1 MKQKPRDYYKQAIE
15 IVANEPDWKK
25 LCVTIAQNN
34 PKVFCAAAD
43 SIDPYQA
50 LKNQVMAEF
59 VSQGK
64 VPAIKMYRNE
74 TGEGLRESK
83 EYVESICSHLQPGER
98 G

>member
-25 LCVTIAQNN
+25 LCITIAQNN

-43 SIDPYQA
+43 TTSPS
-50 LKNQVMAEF
+50 LKNCVMAEY
-59 VSQGK
+59 VSQGF
-64 VPAIKMYRNE
+64 VSAIKMYRNE
-74 TGEGLRESK
+74 TGEALRESK
-83 EYVESICSHLQPGER
+83 HYVESVCSHLQPGDR